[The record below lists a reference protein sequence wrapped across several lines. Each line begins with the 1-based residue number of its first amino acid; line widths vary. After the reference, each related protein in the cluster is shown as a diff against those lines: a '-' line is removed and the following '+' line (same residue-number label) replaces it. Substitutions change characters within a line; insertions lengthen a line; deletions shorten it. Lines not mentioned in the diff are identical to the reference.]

1 MFIWWYGGGGGVN
14 DDDGR
19 NGGGGGG
26 GDDYSYIYRWM
37 EAEDNDNRFFLEHFN
52 QIMCNLFSLIFNF
65 SCLGSCISC

>member
-26 GDDYSYIYRWM
+26 GDDYSYMDGWRQRITII
-37 EAEDNDNRFFLEHFN
+37 RFSSNILTRLCVTSFP
-52 QIMCNLFSLIFNF
+52 SSSIFP
-65 SCLGSCISC
+65 L